1 MVRRLLMPLGRAGR
15 LGEGIA
21 VPLVSVALALGT
33 VAIVLAMIGADPT
46 SVFRSMLGA
55 AVGDLQG
62 LGTTVVKAMP
72 RLLAALGIAIA
83 IRANLWNIGAE
94 GQIYVSATAAT
105 AVVLVVPE
113 MPIMLVPIM
122 AMIAGMVAGAAWGA
136 IPGVLRAKR
145 GISEV
150 ITSLMLVYVA
160 IQFTRYMLEGP
171 WAVPRATFPAT
182 EPFERYA
189 RLPIIV
195 PGTLVN
201 AGAIV
206 AVLAV
211 IATWFIV
218 DRTRFGL
225 DLRAAGG
232 NERAAGVLGVPV
244 PRVIISTMAIS
255 GAFAGLAGAVEVLG
269 IRGRLIDGFS
279 PGFGFEA
286 IAVALLGRLHPVG
299 MVGAALLF
307 GALDAGG
314 AGLQTSITG
323 VSSAIVMVA
332 AGLSVLYVLF
342 GQGIVERLAAA
353 RRRRAALRAADR
365 ATVSG
370 EQAGAMSAQQA
381 TAQQA
386 TAQRSGESGAPGA
399 PGASGASGGVEPP
412 GGSEPPAGQESGG
425 AGAPSSGERGVD
437 R

>member
-1 MVRRLLMPLGRAGR
+1 MLAPLTRAGR
-15 LGEGIA
+15 LGEGVV
-21 VPLVSVALALGT
+21 VPLVSVALALGS
-33 VAIVLAMIGADPT
+33 VAAVLAIIGADPT
-46 SVFRSMLGA
+46 RVFQSMFGA
-55 AVGDLQG
+55 AAGDLRG
-62 LGTTVVKAMP
+62 LATTVVKAMP

-105 AVVLVVPE
+105 AVVMM
-113 MPIMLVPIM
+113 MPDLPLLIVPIVAM
-122 AMIAGMVAGAAWGA
+122 AAGVAAGAVWGA
-136 IPGVLRAKR
+136 IPGLLRAKR

-160 IQFTRYMLEGP
+160 IQLTRYMLEGP

-182 EPFERYA
+182 EPFEQYA

-195 PGTLVN
+195 PGTLLN
-201 AGAIV
+201 AGALV
-206 AVLAV
+206 AIAAV
-211 IATWFIV
+211 VAAWFIV

-232 NERAAGVLGVPV
+232 NERAAATLGVPV
-244 PRVIISTMAIS
+244 SRVIIGTMALS

-307 GALDAGG
+307 GGLDAGG

-323 VSSAIVMVA
+323 VSSAIVTVA

-342 GQGIVERLAAA
+342 GQGIVERAAA
-353 RRRRAALRAADR
+353 RRRTRAALRDADRGQAADQLD
-365 ATVSG
+365 
-370 EQAGAMSAQQA
+370 E
-381 TAQQA
+381 
-386 TAQRSGESGAPGA
+386 RSGEADPSAGPGSSTPKGSPDAPSRSRMGGPSGAGEV
-399 PGASGASGGVEPP
+399 SFIRSELE
-412 GGSEPPAGQESGG
+412 GSADP
-425 AGAPSSGERGVD
+425 
-437 R
+437 

>member
-46 SVFRSMLGA
+46 SVFGSMLGA
-55 AVGDLQG
+55 AVTDLQG

-122 AMIAGMVAGAAWGA
+122 AMIAGVLAGAAWGA

-211 IATWFIV
+211 VATWFIV

-255 GAFAGLAGAVEVLG
+255 GAFAGLAGAIEVLG

-342 GQGIVERLAAA
+342 GQGIVERLAAG
-353 RRRRAALRAADR
+353 RRRRAALRAAHR
-365 ATVSG
+365 A
-370 EQAGAMSAQQA
+370 A
-381 TAQQA
+381 
-386 TAQRSGESGAPGA
+386 
-399 PGASGASGGVEPP
+399 ASGGQASVPTEQTAAGRTATSRAAESPGVVEPP
-412 GGSEPPAGQESGG
+412 EGPEPPAAAESGG
-425 AGAPSSGERGVD
+425 AGAPSTDERGVD